1 MNKRM
6 LAISLLTL
14 ATLPFSTCFADDAPE
29 PGATPAVNGHQDSRL
44 RMFGQNGASAVLFR
58 DSACAKSFWS
68 SEGEKASGGFGSA
81 FGSFIGR
88 VSNTSL
94 GIAETDTTRYLSDK
108 DGMLS
113 KAYYREYVIPANKP
127 STLSMRYQDITTF
140 YQVHGASYTYTYS
153 HTPPSCGGS
162 ITFTPEAGQDYEVGF
177 RWAEKA
183 CFLSVNHVVTKDGKT
198 ELVPVPVSDAPDCAI
213 Q

>member
-1 MNKRM
+1 M
-6 LAISLLTL
+6 LATALLALT
-14 ATLPFSTCFADDAPE
+14 TLPSAPGFADDATASD
-29 PGATPAVNGHQDSRL
+29 ATPAPEGKQESRI

-58 DSACAKSFWS
+58 DSACNKGFWS
-68 SEGEKASGGFGSA
+68 SEGEKASGSFGSA

-94 GIAETDTTRYLSDK
+94 GIAETDTTRYLSSK

-127 STLSMRYQDITTF
+127 STLSMRYGDISTF
-140 YQVHGASYTYTYS
+140 YRVRDASYIYTYS
-153 HTPPSCGGS
+153 HTPPSCGGA
-162 ITFTPEAGQDYEVGF
+162 ITFTPEPGQDYEVGF
-177 RWAEKA
+177 KWADKT
-183 CFLSVNHVVTKDGKT
+183 CSLFINQVVTENGKT
-198 ELVPVPVSDAPDCAI
+198 ELVPVPVDKAPDCGAS